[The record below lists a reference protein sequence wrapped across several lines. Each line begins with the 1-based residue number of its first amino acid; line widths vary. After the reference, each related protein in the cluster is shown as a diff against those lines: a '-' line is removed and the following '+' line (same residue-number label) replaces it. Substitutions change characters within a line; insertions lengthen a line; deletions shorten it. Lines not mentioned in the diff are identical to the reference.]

1 MRLARRMG
9 KLNYRASE
17 NHDNDEE
24 KSPSVKGAYR
34 RNSRRCKTAL
44 ICRYSPKWDALGK
57 WGKSGTRHTGDFE

>member
-1 MRLARRMG
+1 MG

-44 ICRYSPKWDALGK
+44 IC
-57 WGKSGTRHTGDFE
+57 

>member
-1 MRLARRMG
+1 MG

-34 RNSRRCKTAL
+34 RKPT
-44 ICRYSPKWDALGK
+44 PVQDGV
-57 WGKSGTRHTGDFE
+57 DF